1 MKCLLLIGL
10 FILAACG
17 TVSQTPTNLPT
28 TAPIAYGTVL
38 GYDEVTTGKHITEME
53 VFDKPAGAPA
63 PYATV
68 GYIHEGDRVAILEQR
83 SDGTIRI
90 RTPSGAEGWI
100 QIDYLK
106 HVQLVYH
113 PARAALWGWCGDA
126 WNKPNDSWGVQK
138 LR

>member
-1 MKCLLLIGL
+1 MKYFALLVL
-10 FILAACG
+10 FILASCG
-17 TVSQTPTNLPT
+17 TPPAVTPPT
-28 TAPIAYGTVL
+28 AAPVAYGTVL
-38 GYDEVTTGKHITEME
+38 GYDEVTTGKHVTEMD
-53 VFDKPAGAPA
+53 VFDKPAGAPG

-106 HVQLVYH
+106 DVQ
-113 PARAALWGWCGDA
+113 
-126 WNKPNDSWGVQK
+126 
-138 LR
+138 